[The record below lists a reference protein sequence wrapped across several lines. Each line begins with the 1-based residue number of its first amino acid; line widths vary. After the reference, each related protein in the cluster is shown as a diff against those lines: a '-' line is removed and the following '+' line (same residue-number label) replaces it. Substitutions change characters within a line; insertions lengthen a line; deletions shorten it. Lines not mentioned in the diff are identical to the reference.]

1 MKVITKDGSPYWISA
16 MSTVL
21 ALRGDHVTVQPFID
35 PSSGSVLCWNGE
47 AWKIGSDSVEGNDG
61 QVLFDLLIRAS
72 STQKSVTKSI
82 VTIVNIL
89 QTVSGP
95 FAFVFV
101 DKIHSQIYLGRDRL
115 GRRSLLYK
123 VDSDSTSLH
132 FSSVADASD
141 GPWQEVEADAIYQ
154 LSFEMGAGWESRNS
168 TEGLLSTSV
177 VSICQHLWENLTPD
191 RSVRT
196 PTQISDM
203 YRALEP
209 SSPGGF

>member
-1 MKVITKDGSPYWISA
+1 MRRTAARVAP
-16 MSTVL
+16 
-21 ALRGDHVTVQPFID
+21 RGDRISRV
-35 PSSGSVLCWNGE
+35 SSRRQE
-47 AWKIGSDSVEGNDG
+47 HK
-61 QVLFDLLIRAS
+61 Q
-72 STQKSVTKSI
+72 
-82 VTIVNIL
+82 
-89 QTVSGP
+89 
-95 FAFVFV
+95 
-101 DKIHSQIYLGRDRL
+101 YLPLVWFL